1 MSAEENTTNSSK
13 DINRRPKP
21 RPKCKQSVTP
31 TASIAVTKRKLLFE
45 DSPKSKR
52 QKFDLSSV
60 QQGSPLCSMENEI
73 MSSPFQLQDL
83 PNVGGGIR
91 LVDPRTIQEDNRS
104 RIPPP
109 ESWTQDNADDVQFV
123 ENVNAI
129 KKEND
134 FEEKVIKAVIT
145 INNDETFIVKIR
157 KMACINI
164 MLKDLKDKMPL
175 PYPNNYRYY
184 IKTREKYYE
193 EFDDDFAILPL
204 IDEKIEVKCR
214 SV

>member
-1 MSAEENTTNSSK
+1 M
-13 DINRRPKP
+13 
-21 RPKCKQSVTP
+21 
-31 TASIAVTKRKLLFE
+31 
-45 DSPKSKR
+45 
-52 QKFDLSSV
+52 

-73 MSSPFQLQDL
+73 MSSPFQLQDP

-91 LVDPRTIQEDNRS
+91 LVDPRTIQEDTRS

-109 ESWTQDNADDVQFV
+109 ESWTQDNADVQFV